1 MIRFAFAALVLLSSR
16 SEAQDLNLVSYN
28 IRYDNPADGEDRW
41 ELRKASLADA
51 VLRERPAIIGLQ
63 EALAHQLASLD
74 SSWTDYRRFGVGRDD
89 GLEKGEFAP
98 VYYDTRRFTGV
109 SGRTIW
115 LSSTPDAPSKGWDA
129 ACERIATLVVL
140 REHLSGDSLIVVN
153 THWDHEGELARRES
167 AALLL
172 RILEPSL
179 TQGKAVLLLGDLNA
193 EPGSV
198 PIQTLSRSLMDA
210 CPGSMRRLATFN
222 GFKPDADAVNRID
235 YIWHDRK
242 RWRRKAYRVVR
253 PKVNGRQ
260 SSDHFMIVATLS
272 LRE

>member
-1 MIRFAFAALVLLSSR
+1 MIRLAFAALVLLASR
-16 SEAQDLNLVSYN
+16 TEAQDLTLASYN
-28 IRYDNPADGEDRW
+28 IRYDNPADGDDRW

-51 VLRERPAIIGLQ
+51 VLQERPAIIGLQ
-63 EALAHQLASLD
+63 EALAHQLAFLD
-74 SSWTDYRRFGVGRDD
+74 SSWTGYRRFGVGRDD
-89 GLEKGEFAP
+89 GWEKGEFAP
-98 VYYDTRRFTGV
+98 VYYDTMQFTLI

-129 ACERIATLVVL
+129 TCERIATLVVMK
-140 REHLSGDSLIVVN
+140 EHRSGDSLIVVN

-179 TQGKAVLLLGDLNA
+179 AQGKAVLLLGDLNA

-198 PIQTLSRSLMDA
+198 PIQTLSRGLVDA

-222 GFKPDADAVNRID
+222 GFKPDANATDRID

-253 PKVNGRQ
+253 PKENGRQ
-260 SSDHFMIVATLS
+260 ASDHFMIVATLS
-272 LRE
+272 LRK